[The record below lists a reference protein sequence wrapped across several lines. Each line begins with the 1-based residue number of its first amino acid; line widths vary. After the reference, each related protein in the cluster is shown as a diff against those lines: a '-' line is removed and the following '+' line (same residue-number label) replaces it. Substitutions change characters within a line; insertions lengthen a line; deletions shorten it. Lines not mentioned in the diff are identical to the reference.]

1 MYWKNYVKLTR
12 RCLVRRF
19 TWQYPTPKRKK
30 NFPEVL
36 SGVKRGSYDIASF
49 NALLSASP
57 WPHSLAW
64 LKEVHGAGGT
74 RIGWKGVLLYWKRDG
89 YYTCKSTFRI
99 PHSKSVFLICELMKS
114 SDVGTLLLH
123 KPTCI
128 HRPWGKSHI
137 LTPLRP
143 SRQVK
148 QWHLE
153 PSVVSFNGI
162 IETMKRAQEWKPG
175 LARWV
180 MMGQVRMFRMFWC
193 GRCAT
198 PIFSV

>member
-1 MYWKNYVKLTR
+1 M
-12 RCLVRRF
+12 
-19 TWQYPTPKRKK
+19 
-30 NFPEVL
+30 L
-36 SGVKRGSYDIASF
+36 SAVKRRSYDIASF

-114 SDVGTLLLH
+114 SWCWNLLVH
-123 KPTCI
+123 KNQPALKGEKD
-128 HRPWGKSHI
+128 PKNDPKGKSHI
-137 LTPLRP
+137 LIA
-143 SRQVK
+143 SHQVK

-153 PSVVSFNGI
+153 PSIVSFNTI
-162 IETMKRAQEWKPG
+162 METMKRAQEWKPG
-175 LARWV
+175 LARW
-180 MMGQVRMFRMFWC
+180 GQVRMFRMFHVEDLQPQFFQC
-193 GRCAT
+193 NTPQQGRLCWRESTAHCLYK
-198 PIFSV
+198 IIRVARH

>member
-1 MYWKNYVKLTR
+1 M
-12 RCLVRRF
+12 
-19 TWQYPTPKRKK
+19 
-30 NFPEVL
+30 L

-74 RIGWKGVLLYWKRDG
+74 RIGWKGVLLCWKRDG
-89 YYTCKSTFRI
+89 IYSIHVKAPSWFHILNLCFWFVYYEVKWCWN
-99 PHSKSVFLICELMKS
+99 
-114 SDVGTLLLH
+114 LLVH

-128 HRPWGKSHI
+128 ARSKGPEES
-137 LTPLRP
+137 LTSWPL
-143 SRQVK
+143 SALRQVK

-153 PSVVSFNGI
+153 PSIVSFNGI

-180 MMGQVRMFRMFWC
+180 RLGCLGCFDVEDLQPQFFQCRHLNKGKLCW
-193 GRCAT
+193 
-198 PIFSV
+198 FSITFPLHIAEIR